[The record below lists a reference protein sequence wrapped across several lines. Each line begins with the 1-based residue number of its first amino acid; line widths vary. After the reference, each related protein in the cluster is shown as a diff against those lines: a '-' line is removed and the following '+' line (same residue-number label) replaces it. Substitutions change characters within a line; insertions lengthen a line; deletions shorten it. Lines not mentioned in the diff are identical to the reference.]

1 MVFSANVNRL
11 CKQITC
17 AKISCSNLNVHKT
30 YKSFMIGR
38 FKLVILSDEVTP
50 KRAETYASNIN
61 FNVFRGK
68 NLLNKKILI

>member
-1 MVFSANVNRL
+1 
-11 CKQITC
+11 
-17 AKISCSNLNVHKT
+17 
-30 YKSFMIGR
+30 MIGR